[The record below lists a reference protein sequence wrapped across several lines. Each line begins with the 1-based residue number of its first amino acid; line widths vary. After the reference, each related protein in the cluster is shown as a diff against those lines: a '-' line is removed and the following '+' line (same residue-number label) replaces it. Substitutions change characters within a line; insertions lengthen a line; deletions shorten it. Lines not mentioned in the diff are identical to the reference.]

1 MSFEE
6 WGKDHWKV
14 QVREGH
20 DGKPC
25 YDLKAPS
32 VTYVFKEKDFLQLA
46 NNINAIAEHIYDKEF
61 YYIHDG
67 DIFLRSGGQLLGV
80 IGDCEEL
87 NRLYKENQQLKQEIE
102 TLQEQLAHFDIGDDV
117 E

>member
-32 VTYVFKEKDFLQLA
+32 VTYVFKEKT
-46 NNINAIAEHIYDKEF
+46 F
-61 YYIHDG
+61 Y
-67 DIFLRSGGQLLGV
+67 
-80 IGDCEEL
+80 
-87 NRLYKENQQLKQEIE
+87 N
-102 TLQEQLAHFDIGDDV
+102 
-117 E
+117 